1 MGKIVLTLLAIA
13 VCADATFNVGS
24 LLGLLRPPVPR
35 VAHPPPVP
43 VYPAAPVQPGYASYY
58 RQAPQVPQA
67 RVVNQP
73 VVYAQRPAAVSSY
86 YRQPVATPQV
96 TSIVIPPA
104 VQTTS
109 TVLSTSF
116 TGQQQPLSFG
126 SFGSQEPLSF
136 ASFGSQ
142 EPLNFG
148 SSFGSQEPLKL
159 TSFGSQEPLSFTSFG
174 SQEPLKISSFGSN
187 FGSQQPI
194 SFTDFGSKA
203 PEPAISITPSNSL
216 SFSFAD
222 SAASSAASAGSNAYS
237 VETVKSEGHSYSLAP
252 EHYTVEKTIAPVTT
266 IESFE
271 EAHHADVPESPQAN
285 FVQELSLRG
294 SEEPLDVQAIAAAS
308 ASVEVD
314 GKAVEEPTASKVVQT
329 EAAAVE
335 PEEPITLPVVA
346 EAPAVEEVAEV
357 AQVSVQDQ
365 KTETRFQAEQ
375 QQQQQFQQQQPQ
387 AIAAVQLN
395 QAEITEQI
403 LKQAIPN
410 VVNQVSG
417 HIIQQAIPLVV
428 DRAVPQVV
436 YQVGSAVAQQAYK
449 QSEPVQIVTPLNTQH
464 QQNHQKQNEKVF
476 VMYATSAPNNQ
487 QFENV
492 FNKNN
497 QYDVAENLVVPIGNR
512 NQQQQQQQQQQQS
525 QFQITRGIQAGS
537 GTQEQRQNTAYF
549 NQHIV
554 SNFQRENALLKQQ
567 QVAQKWFFDKQVTA
581 GYNLS
586 MEWELPRNGTCGA
599 KERTGIFTKVDPDQ
613 GRVHFV
619 AIAFFVPERTKP
631 LTGRMI

>member
-13 VCADATFNVGS
+13 ACADATFNVGS

-58 RQAPQVPQA
+58 RQAPQVIPQA

-73 VVYAQRPAAVSSY
+73 VVYAQRPVAVSSY
-86 YRQPVATPQV
+86 YRQPVATPQL

-159 TSFGSQEPLSFTSFG
+159 ITFGSQEPLSFSSFG
-174 SQEPLKISSFGSN
+174 TQEPLKISSFGSQEPQSFTN

-222 SAASSAASAGSNAYS
+222 SAASSAASTGNSGFS

-266 IESFE
+266 IESLE
-271 EAHHADVPESPQAN
+271 ETHHADVPESPQAN

-294 SEEPLDVQAIAAAS
+294 SEEPLDVQAIAGAS
-308 ASVEVD
+308 ATVEVD

-335 PEEPITLPVVA
+335 PEEPITLPVVD
-346 EAPAVEEVAEV
+346 EAPEVEEIAEV

-375 QQQQQFQQQQPQ
+375 QEQQFQQQQPQ

-436 YQVGSAVAQQAYK
+436 YQAGSAVAQQTNK
-449 QSEPVQIVTPLNTQH
+449 QSEPVQIVTPFNTH

-497 QYDVAENLVVPIGNR
+497 QYDVEENLVVPIGNR
-512 NQQQQQQQQQQQS
+512 NQQQQQQQS

-549 NQHIV
+549 NHHIV

-567 QVAQKWFFDKQVTA
+567 GGVIGSGGQGATFEQIQQSYP
-581 GYNLS
+581 GL
-586 MEWELPRNGTCGA
+586 LQRN
-599 KERTGIFTKVDPDQ
+599 KRK
-613 GRVHFV
+613 
-619 AIAFFVPERTKP
+619 PEA
-631 LTGRMI
+631 